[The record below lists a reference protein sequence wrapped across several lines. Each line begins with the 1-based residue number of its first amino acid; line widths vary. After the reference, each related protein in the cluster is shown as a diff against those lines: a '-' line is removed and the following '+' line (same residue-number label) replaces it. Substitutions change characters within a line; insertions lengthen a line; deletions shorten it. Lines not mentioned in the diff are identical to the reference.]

1 MRRLDGHAGRKQER
15 LKDNVTTW
23 GEKTRA
29 AARSPFAPK
38 VWPLALGVAVALA
51 LGVASLSAS
60 VRAPHPAPR
69 NIIENLAP
77 LADRSPEQTMS
88 QAWGSPAII
97 RIDTA
102 LDAAH
107 RFIFGRA
114 ITPDG
119 EWLVGSIEPRLV
131 FGVTRETPTAVLW
144 NIHTHEIEPLHKMST
159 IRSQLIGG
167 AANDRWIVWA
177 ELQDAL
183 RSPDW
188 TILAWNRATGQL
200 TEVARD
206 PQVDGVALSGSPP
219 SPVLQDDTVIWS
231 QPERVPGEAG
241 YPLVAHTHNLV
252 TQADATLVAHAY
264 LPQLAGQT
272 LVWLPDSTA
281 FGAAMS
287 DVSLRQIRGLPG
299 EPAHLALHGQSLAL
313 CDDKT
318 IRIVNDMSTVAP
330 LAATISRLTL
340 PRQCGDISLSA
351 RLLAWEDDPS
361 PVVWDR
367 VLGAMVR
374 LPASAAGGWHWA
386 SDAALIWSEPESD
399 AQAKADFAANRF
411 PADTL
416 AIMTPPRSESIVSP

>member
-1 MRRLDGHAGRKQER
+1 MWASREQESVE
-15 LKDNVTTW
+15 DNVTTL

-29 AARSPFAPK
+29 GARGPFAPK
-38 VWPLALGVAVALA
+38 VWPLALGLAVAVV
-51 LGVASLSAS
+51 LGVASLTAS

-77 LADRSPEQTMS
+77 LADRAPEQTMS
-88 QAWGSPAII
+88 QAWGSPAIT
-97 RIDTA
+97 RIGTA

-119 EWLVGSIEPRLV
+119 VWLVGSIEPRLV

-144 NIHTHEIEPLHKMST
+144 NIHTREITTLHKMST
-159 IRSQLIGG
+159 IRSQLTGA

-188 TILAWNRATGQL
+188 AIFAWNRATGQL
-200 TEVARD
+200 AEVAHD
-206 PQVDGVALSGSPP
+206 PQVDGVALAGSPP
-219 SPVLQDDTVIWS
+219 SPALQDDTVIWS
-231 QPERVPGEAG
+231 QPEQVPGEAG

-264 LPQLAGQT
+264 LPQLVGQA
-272 LVWLPDSTA
+272 LAWLPDSTA
-281 FGAAMS
+281 FSAAVS
-287 DVSLRQIRGLPG
+287 DVGMRRIRGLPG
-299 EPAHLALHGQSLAL
+299 EPSHLALHGLSLAL

-318 IRIVNDMSTVAP
+318 IRLVNDVSTGAP

-367 VLGAMVR
+367 VLSAMVR
-374 LPASAAGGWHWA
+374 LPVSAAGGWRWA
-386 SDAALIWSEPESD
+386 SDAALIWSEPEPD

-416 AIMTPPRSESIVSP
+416 AIMTPRSDSIVSP